1 MILKVVDQLG
11 ENQAHLPLV
20 TAHQYGIVQCVLTDL
35 AYLNEVF
42 PQYCVL
48 LHAGNDFA
56 FRRTPDN
63 EFIDVFHSGNMGNG
77 EKGEKEKRRK
87 GVRSP
92 VCRFYR
98 APLSYTATTRLTVEL
113 DMPKASA
120 MAVWLCPP
128 W

>member
-11 ENQAHLPLV
+11 ENQAHLPFV

-35 AYLNEVF
+35 AYLNEIF
-42 PQYCVL
+42 PQYFVL
-48 LHAGNDFA
+48 LHAGNNFA

-63 EFIDVFHSGNMGNG
+63 DFIDVFHSGNMGNG
-77 EKGEKEKRRK
+77 EKGSRRI
-87 GVRSP
+87 GVGSP
-92 VCRFYR
+92 VCRFHR
-98 APLSYTATTRLTVEL
+98 APLSYAATTRLTVEL
-113 DMPKASA
+113 DTPKASA